1 MSLCQEP
8 WLSISPSGRLS
19 TMTTQIGPDGKRF
32 TLEEPT
38 PDDAPGDTQ
47 TVGGDTQT
55 VGSTTEGGGGQHSGG
70 GAIQEKVARKV
81 RSVRTKNED

>member
-1 MSLCQEP
+1 
-8 WLSISPSGRLS
+8 
-19 TMTTQIGPDGKRF
+19 MTTQIGPDGKRF

-47 TVGGDTQT
+47 TVG
-55 VGSTTEGGGGQHSGG
+55 STTEGGGGQHSGG
-70 GAIQEKVARKV
+70 GAIQNPEAESNESTTEKVARKV